1 MAARTIPV
9 AMAPL
14 AQSNAD
20 NIAAWTLRS
29 TPLLVFGQGNNSS
42 SEATVEKR
50 GSSKNLSLCRS
61 TDRIRVYETCDGGS
75 IPSRDAKISHS
86 LILD

>member
-1 MAARTIPV
+1 MPVVWDSVFQYGFRLLFSLKRRVVTRTIPV

-29 TPLLVFGQGNNSS
+29 TPLLVSGQGNNSS

-50 GSSKNLSLCRS
+50 GS
-61 TDRIRVYETCDGGS
+61 G
-75 IPSRDAKISHS
+75 KISMHHS
-86 LILD
+86 SIG